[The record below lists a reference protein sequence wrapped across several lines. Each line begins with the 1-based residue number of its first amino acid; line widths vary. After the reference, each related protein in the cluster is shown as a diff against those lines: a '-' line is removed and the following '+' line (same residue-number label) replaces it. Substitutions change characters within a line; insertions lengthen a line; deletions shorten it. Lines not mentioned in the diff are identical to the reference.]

1 MSTLSGVDAHDG
13 EHGAGGPAPPIGV
26 LRIDPNAPTRM
37 LRLSQVIERMGLK
50 KTTIYA
56 LQKTGEFPHS
66 VPLTANSVRWIEA
79 EIEAWIQKRKSAR
92 GQPQSG

>member
-1 MSTLSGVDAHDG
+1 MSSIT
-13 EHGAGGPAPPIGV
+13 GANGRYSEYEAAAPLPIAIPRG
-26 LRIDPNAPTRM
+26 DPNVPTRM
-37 LRLSQVIERMGLK
+37 LPLSQVIERTGLK

-79 EIEAWIQKRKSAR
+79 EIEAWLQRRKSAR
-92 GQPQSG
+92 VQPQSG